1 MPFDK
6 KPLLFD
12 PMPFSAVL
20 PPVYASKKNFFWYN
34 VTQAVNSGFVY
45 LTTNLLLIT
54 GESDNLL
61 EWAFTSIVSCC
72 ASTRQIKVG
81 KLYI

>member
-12 PMPFSAVL
+12 LMPFSAVL
-20 PPVYASKKNFFWYN
+20 PPVYDNKNFFWYN
-34 VTQAVNSGFVY
+34 VAQAVNGGFVY
-45 LTTNLLLIT
+45 LTTNLLLIA

-61 EWAFTSIVSCC
+61 EWAFVSIVSCC

-81 KLYI
+81 ELYI